1 MLIVVSFC
9 DFKFVRENFLFL
21 KTVTGRGIFD
31 ICCMFMFLVASGSSS
46 VFNYIVM
53 GCLGVCGVF
62 FIVAGTFMKT
72 DPAGGDLD
80 SKALATRTSMAGAG
94 MSSGLMS

>member
-31 ICCMFMFLVASGSSS
+31 IFCMFMFLVAGGSAI
-46 VFNYIVM
+46 FNYIVM

-62 FIVAGTFMKT
+62 FIVAGATMKT

-80 SKALATRTSMAGAG
+80 SKGLATRTSMAGAG
-94 MSSGLMS
+94 MSTGLMS

>member
-1 MLIVVSFC
+1 MIVVSFC

-31 ICCMFMFLVASGSSS
+31 IFCMFMFLVASGSNSI
-46 VFNYIVM
+46 FNYIVM

-62 FIVAGTFMKT
+62 FIVAGAFMKT

-80 SKALATRTSMAGAG
+80 SKSLATKTTMAGAG
-94 MSSGLMS
+94 MTSGLMN

>member
-21 KTVTGRGIFD
+21 KTVIGRGIFD
-31 ICCMFMFLVASGSSS
+31 IFCMFMFLVAGGSAI
-46 VFNYIVM
+46 FNYIVM

-62 FIVAGTFMKT
+62 FIVAGATMKT

-80 SKALATRTSMAGAG
+80 SKGLATRTSMAGAG
-94 MSSGLMS
+94 MSTGLVS